1 MSLLGKQ
8 SGPQLFVRLS
18 KVSALE
24 HVRLRQV
31 LLYYYLKSL
40 LFGAL
45 ISAVDPVAVLAVF
58 DEVQVNISVMATLFS
73 REHI

>member
-8 SGPQLFVRLS
+8 SRPKLFVRLS

-31 LLYYYLKSL
+31 LLYLKPAL
-40 LFGAL
+40 LRPAL
-45 ISAVDPVAVLAVF
+45 KGPAL
-58 DEVQVNISVMATLFS
+58 N
-73 REHI
+73 